1 MKGIQAN
8 REDKYIKARIL
19 QRKVTRAYQ
28 IFEDSSR
35 TRDSSTLLSSQLTIL
50 LLHLEKVERASL
62 MVCVTSEGSGSYL

>member
-1 MKGIQAN
+1 MKGIQVN

-62 MVCVTSEGSGSYL
+62 TVCVTSER

>member
-1 MKGIQAN
+1 MKGIQVN
-8 REDKYIKARIL
+8 REGKYIKARIL

-28 IFEDSSR
+28 IFEDSSG

-62 MVCVTSEGSGSYL
+62 MVCVTSER

>member
-1 MKGIQAN
+1 MKGIQVN
-8 REDKYIKARIL
+8 GEYKYIKARIL

-62 MVCVTSEGSGSYL
+62 TVCVTSER